1 MGATGRVRHTHGGA
15 ATNTHHRTALKR
27 AQVCTRWASAVFG
40 LRHDD
45 LDDTHGH
52 DRLDVTSTSAQYM
65 PAQTWSGARDGYVFT
80 CGALGLGYYLEGCT
94 GLTDNA
100 WDSALGERGVDEEVI
115 AKLDQALLSSEVV
128 IGVVKQS
135 VAVLEQQRHQL
146 RRRRTLAEP
155 AGVERDDQ
163 LDQLDRTVLRAEKRE
178 HQLAQG
184 AEEDADEDV
193 DVCQAGRC
201 LYCGANGVRHQW
213 NTCVFKSAL
222 SIDQCIELV
231 YEKDMSK
238 NELRS
243 LRESGFEIAS
253 YNQFMSCAASSL
265 RWPDK
270 DTYQDVPGHGD
281 SVVGDVTKLVKWH
294 MGLPAVRR
302 AMQDEKDDE
311 RTDGGVTFCISF
323 DGSNFLE
330 VMVARNA
337 NLRASTGDVHA
348 IMPIS
353 LMRIGETRGEL
364 LRMLRMHQLPKM
376 YINA

>member
-94 GLTDNA
+94 GLADNA

-146 RRRRTLAEP
+146 RRP
-155 AGVERDDQ
+155 
-163 LDQLDRTVLRAEKRE
+163 
-178 HQLAQG
+178 
-184 AEEDADEDV
+184 
-193 DVCQAGRC
+193 
-201 LYCGANGVRHQW
+201 
-213 NTCVFKSAL
+213 S
-222 SIDQCIELV
+222 SSSPI
-231 YEKDMSK
+231 SK
-238 NELRS
+238 T
-243 LRESGFEIAS
+243 
-253 YNQFMSCAASSL
+253 
-265 RWPDK
+265 RW
-270 DTYQDVPGHGD
+270 
-281 SVVGDVTKLVKWH
+281 S
-294 MGLPAVRR
+294 
-302 AMQDEKDDE
+302 
-311 RTDGGVTFCISF
+311 
-323 DGSNFLE
+323 FLE
-330 VMVARNA
+330 IFCSLKYLIGTCTTYAR
-337 NLRASTGDVHA
+337 LTSFCFG
-348 IMPIS
+348 
-353 LMRIGETRGEL
+353 
-364 LRMLRMHQLPKM
+364 
-376 YINA
+376 